1 MGATNIRLISM
12 RIGLDYAKEPK
23 SNIKNAKLITITKNT
38 LTSNYQSQ
46 THEIVGNKKGK
57 KRGGGE
63 LKIRYLWSY
72 SDSLKI
78 ISPITAIIYNI
89 IQSCDSKNQI

>member
-1 MGATNIRLISM
+1 MFHSLHTHENFSLFILFLRGHTMGATNIRLISM

-63 LKIRYLWSY
+63 LKIRYL
-72 SDSLKI
+72 
-78 ISPITAIIYNI
+78 
-89 IQSCDSKNQI
+89 